1 MWWYCFQWFLH
12 NVIFMYLLNP
22 RVNKLGQKGKCKRMW
37 IYKER
42 KCTLVK
48 EMHGW
53 EGFLYCIHFSVQTLE
68 KINHALCLIFRTPY
82 FIKKKSIFR
91 QQEEIVRI
99 IIKISHQYELD
110 YNNARNGL
118 NLNITSSMT
127 NAILKK
133 KKIGGRGM
141 CF

>member
-1 MWWYCFQWFLH
+1 M
-12 NVIFMYLLNP
+12 
-22 RVNKLGQKGKCKRMW
+22 
-37 IYKER
+37 
-42 KCTLVK
+42 
-48 EMHGW
+48 
-53 EGFLYCIHFSVQTLE
+53 YCINFSVQTLE

-133 KKIGGRGM
+133 KNWREGVV
-141 CF
+141 F